1 MELDSKKSEALEKY
15 GLQAYTVTEGW
26 GVETDSHRY
35 LVFTA
40 DERDCF
46 GRSNFIGSLKS
57 KEIDDYL
64 ELSEDIPSVE
74 FTKVVLKYV
83 IENEDFADYVKAR
96 FFYDLIGYDAYVTIR
111 DDLQPEDFPD
121 REFPNLIEYDE
132 IDGIQILKFKKEV
145 ASSGSGT

>member
-15 GLQAYTVTEGW
+15 GLQAYTVTDGW

-35 LVFTA
+35 LVFTG

-46 GRSNFIGSLKS
+46 GRSNFLGSLKS
-57 KEIDDYL
+57 KEIDDFL
-64 ELSEDIPSVE
+64 ELSGDNPYVE
-74 FTKVVLKYV
+74 FSKVVLKYV

-96 FFYDLIGYDAYVTIR
+96 FIFDIIGYDSYVTIR
-111 DDLQPEDFPD
+111 DDLQPDDLPD

-132 IDGIQILKFKKEV
+132 IDGIQILKFKKEL
-145 ASSGSGT
+145 ATPGSGI